1 MCNASTF
8 NGDNNMPVRV
18 GAVVGGKLGD
28 IYANNLMKR
37 NNAGQVIVNAQ
48 GFPQP
53 ATGNGNLEQYL
64 LSNPIGNIQPD
75 LLMSVTPSLTFK
87 GISAN
92 SNVRYALRWQYNVSV
107 RRYGNLCRYI

>member
-1 MCNASTF
+1 MMVYTTPIQTKDLTFNLNMNFAHNRSIVKELAPGVQRIYF

-18 GAVVGGKLGD
+18 VVVVGGKLGD

-64 LSNPIGNIQPD
+64 
-75 LLMSVTPSLTFK
+75 
-87 GISAN
+87 
-92 SNVRYALRWQYNVSV
+92 
-107 RRYGNLCRYI
+107 